1 MRILVV
7 GAGAIG
13 GYFGA
18 RLAAVGRDVTFLV
31 RPKRA
36 EQLASGLVVRSPKG
50 DVTIAAPK
58 LVTEATLPP
67 VGIPS
72 PPLGVPSLTAQSLAA
87 QSPPLGIPSLAA
99 QSREPF
105 DLVLLSCKSY
115 DLASAMDSFA
125 RAVGPKTLILP
136 LLNGESHIDTL
147 KKRFGAGA
155 VLGGQC
161 QISSTLDE
169 QGHVIHLNDWHTL
182 GFGELDGTRDR
193 AVSEGT
199 PSGGEGIP
207 SGGEGIPSGDSAR
220 IEAVNESF
228 SGANF
233 EAQLSL
239 HILHDMWEKW
249 VFIATMAGITCLM
262 RAAVGDIEVAGGTSI
277 ALELFEECSAIAGK
291 NGYTVS
297 AVVGERIRKTLSTP
311 GSTLMASMLRD
322 VEGHRKTEH
331 EHVLGELLARGQGAR
346 APVLETC
353 LANLRAYEARRLREA
368 ATTENS
374 T

>member
-18 RLAAVGRDVTFLV
+18 RLAVAGRDVTFLV

-36 EQLASGLVVRSPKG
+36 QQLAGGLILLSPKG
-50 DVTIAAPK
+50 DATIAAPK
-58 LVTEATLPP
+58 LVSEATL
-67 VGIPS
+67 S
-72 PPLGVPSLTAQSLAA
+72 PLGAPS
-87 QSPPLGIPSLAA
+87 
-99 QSREPF
+99 EPF
-105 DLVLLSCKSY
+105 DLILLSCKSY
-115 DLASAMDSFA
+115 DLDSAMDSFA
-125 RAVGPKTLILP
+125 RAVGPKTMILP

-169 QGHVIHLNDWHTL
+169 QGRVVHLNDWHML
-182 GFGELDGTRDR
+182 GFGELDG
-193 AVSEGT
+193 S
-199 PSGGEGIP
+199 PST
-207 SGGEGIPSGDSAR
+207 R

-233 EAQLSL
+233 EPQLSL

-262 RAAVGDIEVAGGTSI
+262 RAALGDIETAGGTSI

-291 NGYTVS
+291 NGYTVRP
-297 AVVGERIRKTLSTP
+297 VVGERIRKTLTTP

-322 VEGHRKTEH
+322 VEGQRKTEH
-331 EHVLGELLARGQGAR
+331 EHILGDLLARAQGIP
-346 APVLETC
+346 APVLEIC
-353 LANLRAYEARRLREA
+353 LAHLRAYEARRFPPLGVPSLAAQSLAAQSLATRSREG
-368 ATTENS
+368 
-374 T
+374 